1 MPLSDVAARNARPK
15 KKPYKMAD
23 SEGLFLFVTPAGS
36 KLWRMKYRFHGK
48 EKLLS
53 LGAYPLVGLKKAR
66 ADRDAAKEHLAA
78 GRDPGVEKARV
89 ALASTISNATT
100 FADVAAEYIRKRSD
114 DGLSSVTIAKAQWL
128 IAEMGRDF
136 GSLPIDSIRP
146 IELLSALKR
155 IEASGR
161 LETAKR
167 CLSLAGRVFRYA
179 VVTARVERD
188 ISVDLR
194 GALKSPR
201 VKHHAAILDPAE
213 FGGLLRAID
222 SFEGQP
228 ATLWALKIAPHVF
241 VRPGE
246 LRQAEWSEIN
256 LDAAVWRIPGAR
268 MKMGREHA
276 VPLSRQVLDILHVVK
291 SVTGRGRYVFPS
303 VLTNRRPMCENTLN
317 SALRRLGYGKD
328 EMTSHGF
335 RATAS
340 SLLNE
345 SGKWSSDAIERALAH
360 GDANGVRAVYHR
372 GAHWK
377 ERVEMAQWWSDYLDE
392 LRAGAAEPEGAK
404 LRRRA

>member
-1 MPLSDVAARNARPK
+1 MPLSDVAARNARPRE
-15 KKPYKMAD
+15 KPYKLAD
-23 SEGLFLFVTPAGS
+23 SEGLYLFVTPAGS
-36 KLWRMKYRFHGK
+36 KLWRMKYRFQGR
-48 EKLLS
+48 ERLLS
-53 LGAYPLVGLKKAR
+53 LGPYPFVSLKKAR
-66 ADRDAAKEHLAA
+66 ADRDAAKQHLVA
-78 GRDPGVEKARV
+78 GRDPGVEKARA
-89 ALASTISNATT
+89 ALAVAVSNATT
-100 FADVAAEYIRKRSD
+100 FADVAAEYIAKRSD
-114 DGLSSVTIAKAQWL
+114 EGLSSVTTAKAQWL
-128 IAEMGRDF
+128 VAEMGRDF
-136 GSLPIDSIRP
+136 GSLPIASIRP
-146 IELLSALKR
+146 IELLGALKR
-155 IEASGR
+155 IETSGR

-179 VVTARVERD
+179 VVTSRAERD

-201 VKHHAAILDPAE
+201 VKHHAAIVDPAE
-213 FGGLLRAID
+213 FGGLLRAIE

-228 ATLWALKIAPHVF
+228 ATFWALKIAPHVF

-246 LRQAEWSEIN
+246 LRQAEWSEFD
-256 LDAAVWRIPGAR
+256 LDAAVWRIPAVR

-276 VPLSRQVLDILHVVK
+276 VPLSRQVLDILHVAK
-291 SVTGRGRYVFPS
+291 AVTGRGRYVFPS

-317 SALRRLGYGKD
+317 AALRRLGYGKD

-360 GDANGVRAVYHR
+360 GDSNGVRGVYHR

-392 LRAGAAEPEGAK
+392 LRAGAAEPAGSK
-404 LRRRA
+404 LRQRA